1 MVEPQDRFLRAC
13 RRLPVD
19 CTPVWFMRQAGRS
32 LPEYRALRGERNI
45 LSICYEPE
53 LAAEVALQPVRRL
66 GVDACVLFADIMLP
80 LLGVGIKLELQD
92 NVGPVIEEPIRDAR
106 GVARL
111 GQLEP
116 EEGVP
121 HVLETI
127 RLLRRE
133 LKVPLIGF
141 SGMPFTL
148 ASYLIEGRPS
158 REFLATKTMIYQA
171 PELWRDLME
180 RLTDLVI
187 VYLRAQAQAG
197 VQAIQLFDSWVGALS
212 PHDYARS
219 VQPYSAAVV
228 RGLANLDVPVIHF
241 GVQTAGLLDLMAEAG
256 GDVIG
261 LDWRVSLGPT
271 WDRLGGPER
280 VGVQGNLDPALLVAP
295 WEVVAEQAGR
305 VLTEAA
311 GRPGHIF
318 NLGHG
323 VLPTS
328 SLDNLT
334 RLVEF
339 VHAWQPVEAAHA

>member
-13 RRLPVD
+13 RRLPAD

-80 LLGVGIKLELQD
+80 LLGAGIKLELQD
-92 NVGPVIEEPIRDAR
+92 NVGPVIEEPIRDTA
-106 GVARL
+106 GVSRL
-111 GQLEP
+111 GRLVP

-158 REFLATKTMIYQA
+158 REFLTTKSMIYSA
-171 PELWRDLME
+171 PELWHDLME

-187 VYLRAQAQAG
+187 TYLRAQAQAG
-197 VQAIQLFDSWVGALS
+197 AQALQLFDSWVGALS
-212 PHDYARS
+212 PHDYARY
-219 VQPYSAAVV
+219 VQPYSTAVV
-228 RGLANLDVPVIHF
+228 RGLAGLDVPVIHF
-241 GVQTAGLLDLMAEAG
+241 GVQTAGLLDFMAEAG

-261 LDWRVSLGPT
+261 LDWRVPLGRT
-271 WDRLGGPER
+271 WDGLGGPAR
-280 VGVQGNLDPALLVAP
+280 VGVQGNLDPAVLVAP
-295 WEVVAEQAGR
+295 WDVVAEQAAR
-305 VLTEAA
+305 VLTEAG

-323 VLPTS
+323 VVPAS
-328 SLDNLT
+328 SVDNLT

-339 VHAWQPVEAAHA
+339 VHAWQPVEAAAV